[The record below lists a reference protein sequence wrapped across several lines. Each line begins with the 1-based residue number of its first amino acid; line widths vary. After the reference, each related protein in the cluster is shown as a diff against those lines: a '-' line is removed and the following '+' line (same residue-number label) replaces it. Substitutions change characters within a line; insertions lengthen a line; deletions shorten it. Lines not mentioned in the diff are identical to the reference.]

1 MYKAENPYI
10 IKFITKNMKISFEKY
25 FLKQQ
30 SPGLSQQ
37 HQEILGQQSNQAES
51 QMANNQLQQSHHP
64 ITPQQPN
71 TQIYSNVIPFTGH
84 SGKFNQK
91 RNHIPSW
98 YITKS

>member
-1 MYKAENPYI
+1 
-10 IKFITKNMKISFEKY
+10 MKISFEKY

-71 TQIYSNVIPFTGH
+71 PQIYSNVIPFTGH

-91 RNHIPSW
+91 RNHIFLFKFISFLFSRLSHPNGW
-98 YITKS
+98 G